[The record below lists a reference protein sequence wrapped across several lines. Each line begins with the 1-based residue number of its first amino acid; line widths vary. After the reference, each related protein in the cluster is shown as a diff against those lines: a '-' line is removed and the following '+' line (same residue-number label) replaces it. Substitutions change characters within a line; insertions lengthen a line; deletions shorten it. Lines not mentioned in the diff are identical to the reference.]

1 MNQLFIDKLHESMND
16 KNKNLLEAVELLYR
30 TCEQKAQLESKFG
43 KAAAIGGIAAGSYLT
58 GLGTGVANADKINGA
73 IDAGKQTVQQMKDD
87 ANQYVKDENTVATVK
102 NRSYDG
108 LALKNKGYKFV
119 SADQKPELFKKTDS
133 GVPSFNGIA
142 VSDLDKQPY
151 VQAGWYVSPDGTKY
165 YSTITGDVYKMP
177 EGQTFD
183 NATAENP
190 GNRVGPGVLMTG
202 DVTDDDVEKCSISMA
217 GKYGPDK
224 DCGPA
229 GYVLHDDK
237 YLDWVGAEK

>member
-30 TCEQKAQLESKFG
+30 TCEQKAQVESKFG

-73 IDAGKQTVQQMKDD
+73 IDSTKQSVKQMNAD
-87 ANQYVKDENTVATVK
+87 ATTVAKAK
-102 NRSYDG
+102 NRSYEG
-108 LALKNKGYKFV
+108 AALKGKGYKFV
-119 SADQKPELFKKTDS
+119 SPEQHPGLYSDT
-133 GVPSFNGIA
+133 FNGMPVGDI
-142 VSDLDKQPY
+142 DKEQF
-151 VQAGWYVSPDGTKY
+151 VQAGWYVSPDGKKY
-165 YSTITGDVYKMP
+165 YSTITGNVYQMP
-177 EGQTFD
+177 DGQTFD
-183 NATAENP
+183 DATKDNP
-190 GNRVGPGVLMTG
+190 GKLVGNGVLMTG
-202 DVTDDDVEKCSISMA
+202 DVTDDDVEKCSLSMA

>member
-30 TCEQKAQLESKFG
+30 TCEQKAQMESKFG

-58 GLGTGVANADKINGA
+58 GLGTGVANADRINGA

-119 SADQKPELFKKTDS
+119 SADQKP
-133 GVPSFNGIA
+133 
-142 VSDLDKQPY
+142 
-151 VQAGWYVSPDGTKY
+151 
-165 YSTITGDVYKMP
+165 
-177 EGQTFD
+177 
-183 NATAENP
+183 
-190 GNRVGPGVLMTG
+190 
-202 DVTDDDVEKCSISMA
+202 
-217 GKYGPDK
+217 
-224 DCGPA
+224 
-229 GYVLHDDK
+229 
-237 YLDWVGAEK
+237 